1 MDQRLTII
9 TIGVEDL
16 KAMTTFYETAFGWK
30 TLSSSNEQISFF
42 KLNGILLSLYP
53 KEDLALDAEVSSEG
67 SGFNGFAMAFNVNS
81 IQEVN
86 ELFEDLKQKGVQ
98 IIKPPQNA
106 FWGGYSGYVCDIEGN
121 LWEIAYNPFLNLDES
136 GNVTD

>member
-9 TIGVEDL
+9 TIGVKDL
-16 KAMTTFYETAFGWK
+16 KAMTAFYETVFGWK
-30 TLSSSNEQISFF
+30 TINSSNEHISFF

-53 KEDLALDAEVSSEG
+53 FEELALDANVSSKG
-67 SGFNGFAMAFNVNS
+67 SGFNGFALAYNVNS

-86 ELFEDLKQKGVQ
+86 ELFSDLEQKGVQ
-98 IIKPPQNA
+98 IVKPPQNA

-121 LWEIAYNPFLNLDES
+121 LWEIAYNPFQKMDDN
-136 GNVTD
+136 GNVRD